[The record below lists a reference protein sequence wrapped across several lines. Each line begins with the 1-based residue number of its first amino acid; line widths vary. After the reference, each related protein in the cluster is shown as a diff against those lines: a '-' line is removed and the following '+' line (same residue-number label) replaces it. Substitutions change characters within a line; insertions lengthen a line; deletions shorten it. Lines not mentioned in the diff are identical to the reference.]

1 LPKLNVGT
9 GKKDHINP
17 TGYSVT
23 ERLILLK
30 PGKTLKLLLSIEG
43 ASSMGSKSS

>member
-1 LPKLNVGT
+1 MPKLNASGAA
-9 GKKDHINP
+9 KKDHNNP

-30 PGKTLKLLLSIEG
+30 PGKTLKLLLSIEA
-43 ASSMGSKSS
+43 ASSFS